1 MRGRTFFF
9 GSRLALAIFSV
20 TLLVTGTWATDHEK
34 VLHNLGEGNDGAEP
48 TGSLLMDAA
57 GNFYGTASSGGIH
70 NGGTV
75 FKLTPRDGGGLRSQ
89 VLYSFGGTGTDAA
102 YPNGSLI
109 MDGAGNLYGTTSGGG
124 IHPGCEN
131 EGCGT
136 VFELSPR
143 EGGEWTEQVLHSFGG
158 GTDGARPFAGLIM
171 DGAGNLYGTTSE
183 GGIHQTCYE
192 NTSCGTVF
200 ELSPREGG
208 GWTEQ
213 VLHSFGNG
221 TDGNDPDGGLIMDTA
236 GNLYGTTEE
245 GGIHNP
251 CNGLDGC
258 GTVFEL
264 SPREG
269 GGWTE
274 QVLHSFGGG
283 NDGVAPSGGLIFDT
297 AGNLYGTTFWG
308 GIHALCDQGICGGT
322 AFELSPREGGGW
334 TERVLHSFGEGFDGT
349 NPDAGLLI
357 DAAGNLY
364 GTTVWGGIVVCEPYF
379 DCGTAF
385 ELSPREGGGWTEKVL
400 HSFGSGNDGVNPEGA
415 LIMDRAGNLYG
426 TTWLGGVNQAGTV
439 FGITP
444 PEEAQD

>member
-9 GSRLALAIFSV
+9 VSRLALAIFSV
-20 TLLVTGTWATDHEK
+20 TLFVTSTWATDHEK
-34 VLHNLGEGNDGAEP
+34 VLHNLGDDGAEP

-75 FKLTPRDGGGLRSQ
+75 FKLTPRDGGGFRSQ
-89 VLYSFGGTGTDAA
+89 VLYSFGNGTGTDGAF
-102 YPNGSLI
+102 PNGSLI
-109 MDGAGNLYGTTSGGG
+109 MDGAGNLYGTTAGGG

-136 VFELSPR
+136 VFELSPN
-143 EGGEWTEQVLHSFGG
+143 GSAGWTEQVLHSFGG

-171 DGAGNLYGTTSE
+171 DGAGNLYGTTFE
-183 GGIHQTCYE
+183 GGIHQTCSQ
-192 NTSCGTVF
+192 NTSCGTV
-200 ELSPREGG
+200 
-208 GWTEQ
+208 
-213 VLHSFGNG
+213 
-221 TDGNDPDGGLIMDTA
+221 
-236 GNLYGTTEE
+236 
-245 GGIHNP
+245 
-251 CNGLDGC
+251 
-258 GTVFEL
+258 
-264 SPREG
+264 
-269 GGWTE
+269 
-274 QVLHSFGGG
+274 
-283 NDGVAPSGGLIFDT
+283 
-297 AGNLYGTTFWG
+297 
-308 GIHALCDQGICGGT
+308 
-322 AFELSPREGGGW
+322 FELSPREGGGW

-400 HSFGSGNDGVNPEGA
+400 HSFGSGYDGINPEGA
-415 LIMDRAGNLYG
+415 LIMDGAGNLYG

-439 FGITP
+439 FEITP
-444 PEEAQD
+444 PEDSGVQAQN